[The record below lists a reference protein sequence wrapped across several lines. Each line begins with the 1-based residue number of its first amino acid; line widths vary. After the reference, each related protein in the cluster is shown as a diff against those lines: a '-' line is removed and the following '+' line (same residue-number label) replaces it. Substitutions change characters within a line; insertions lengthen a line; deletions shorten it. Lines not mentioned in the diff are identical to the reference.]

1 MLELYHGEPNTFSL
15 KPLIVLAEKQA
26 AFKSHS
32 VDVESPSAA
41 AALADSGT
49 MGADAAEAASQLE
62 HNAPVLLADGHAMVG
77 TFFMLEYLAEAL
89 PGLALLPESAA
100 DRYAARALG
109 QYLGASLGAIVP
121 VLGCVKYLL
130 PKLLTRN
137 RVQLQ
142 ADIDSIALLE
152 RRTGWNA
159 LLDGTYSG
167 ANLDAARARLTAPI
181 ERIEQRL
188 KSHSWL
194 AGASYSIADIDAF
207 CMLRVLPDLVP
218 ATLNQ
223 AVAPATMDWLQR
235 IERRTAVTAALMFAR
250 TAHPEQQFAPGLE
263 TSRWG

>member
-15 KPLIVLAEKQA
+15 KSLIALGEKQA
-26 AFKSHS
+26 AFKSYS
-32 VDVESPSAA
+32 VDVESPVAA
-41 AALADSGT
+41 AAIGCSGT
-49 MGADAAEAASQLE
+49 MSADAAEAASQLE
-62 HNAPVLLADGHAMVG
+62 HNAPVLVADGHAIVG
-77 TFFMLEYLAEAL
+77 TFFMLEYLAESL
-89 PGLALLPESAA
+89 PGPTLLPESAT

-130 PKLLTRN
+130 PKLQARN
-137 RVQLQ
+137 RAQLQ
-142 ADIDSIALLE
+142 AEIDSIALLE
-152 RRTGWNA
+152 RRMGWNA
-159 LLDGTYSG
+159 LLDGTYSA
-167 ANLDAARARLTAPI
+167 ANLEAARERLTAPI
-181 ERIEQRL
+181 QRVEQRL

-194 AGASYSIADIDAF
+194 AGVSYSIADIDAF

-223 AVAPATMDWLQR
+223 AIAPATMAWLQR

-263 TSRWG
+263 ASRWG